1 VRACVRACVV
11 QSGGGAKKSKSSGP
25 SNHSSQS
32 AQMAARHS
40 NDSNASNQELVASD
54 RRRQCI
60 SRRAHRSYLDYL
72 DDSTPTSTDADA
84 DAQYSPPLPASPASR
99 ELAHQSELV
108 RDPSV
113 FSSSSG
119 GGGSSGVPAAARD
132 ARQWRRVQRKA
143 ADQRPGLS
151 RLVSDMS
158 DISNSTT
165 STFVSTT
172 PSQASSA
179 LELNERL

>member
-1 VRACVRACVV
+1 
-11 QSGGGAKKSKSSGP
+11 
-25 SNHSSQS
+25 
-32 AQMAARHS
+32 MAARHS

-113 FSSSSG
+113 FSSSSSG
-119 GGGSSGVPAAARD
+119 GGGSGGGVSAAARD

-143 ADQRPGLS
+143 ADHRPGLS

>member
-1 VRACVRACVV
+1 
-11 QSGGGAKKSKSSGP
+11 
-25 SNHSSQS
+25 
-32 AQMAARHS
+32 MAARHS

-84 DAQYSPPLPASPASR
+84 DADAQYSPPLPASPASR

-113 FSSSSG
+113 FSSSSSG
-119 GGGSSGVPAAARD
+119 GGGSGGVPAAARD

>member
-1 VRACVRACVV
+1 
-11 QSGGGAKKSKSSGP
+11 
-25 SNHSSQS
+25 
-32 AQMAARHS
+32 MAARHS

-72 DDSTPTSTDADA
+72 DDSMPTSTDADA
-84 DAQYSPPLPASPASR
+84 DADTQYSPPLPASPASR

-113 FSSSSG
+113 FSSSSS
-119 GGGSSGVPAAARD
+119 GGGSGGVPAAARD
-132 ARQWRRVQRKA
+132 ARQWRRVQRNA

>member
-1 VRACVRACVV
+1 
-11 QSGGGAKKSKSSGP
+11 
-25 SNHSSQS
+25 
-32 AQMAARHS
+32 MAARHS

-72 DDSTPTSTDADA
+72 DDSMPTSTDADADA

-113 FSSSSG
+113 FSSSSSG
-119 GGGSSGVPAAARD
+119 GGGSGGVPAAARD